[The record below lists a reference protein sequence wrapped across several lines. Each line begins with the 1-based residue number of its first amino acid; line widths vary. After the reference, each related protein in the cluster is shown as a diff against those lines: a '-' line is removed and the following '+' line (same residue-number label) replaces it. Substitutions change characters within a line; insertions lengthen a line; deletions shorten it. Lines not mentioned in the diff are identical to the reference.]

1 MNKENERSALAMIG
15 TVCSD
20 PRFMDLDNLP
30 NVYNNLRKN
39 KKLTDTKIGR
49 KFIRRLEALIDGE
62 DETECI
68 RCKADTKNRVLCM
81 ECINEAYLRN
91 KAPQSSVSIDEEAMI
106 RELSQVLKNSDERAE
121 NRFRDID
128 DSLLQLASQKTL
140 KSTKRLVWVAIGIG
154 VINLVA
160 MVFVGLFLWKL
171 NMFLIK

>member
-1 MNKENERSALAMIG
+1 
-15 TVCSD
+15 
-20 PRFMDLDNLP
+20 
-30 NVYNNLRKN
+30 
-39 KKLTDTKIGR
+39 
-49 KFIRRLEALIDGE
+49 
-62 DETECI
+62 
-68 RCKADTKNRVLCM
+68 M

-91 KAPQSSVSIDEEAMI
+91 KAPQSSVSIGEEAMI

-128 DSLLQLASQKTL
+128 DSLLQLASQKPL